1 MFVSRD
7 SNTIITELL
16 LGPWPWY
23 VSGPLIG
30 LTVPLL
36 LILGGRVFGMSS
48 SLRHVCAAVYPQKI
62 EILSDDWR
70 KEGLWLL
77 LMVLGLVV
85 GGYIGG
91 NLLRAENSVA
101 ISSETV
107 NDLAQLGISDIQGLA
122 PISLFSWSSLL
133 TWPTI
138 LLVVVG
144 GFLIGFGTRW
154 ANGCTSGHGIT
165 GLANLQWPSLLAV
178 TGFFIGGLFATHM
191 LFPLIF

>member
-1 MFVSRD
+1 M
-7 SNTIITELL
+7 ELL
-16 LGPWPWY
+16 LAPWPWY

-62 EILSDDWR
+62 EYLSYNWR

-107 NDLAQLGISDIQGLA
+107 NDLSQLGISDIQGLA
-122 PISLFSWSSLL
+122 PVSLFSWSSLL

-138 LLVVVG
+138 ILLVVG

-178 TGFFIGGLFATHM
+178 TGFFIGGLFATHL

>member
-1 MFVSRD
+1 M
-7 SNTIITELL
+7 ELL
-16 LGPWPWY
+16 LAPWPWY

-48 SLRHVCAAVYPQKI
+48 SLRHICAAVYPAKV
-62 EILSDDWR
+62 EYLNYDWR
-70 KEGLWLL
+70 REGLWLI
-77 LMVLGLVV
+77 LMVAGLVI
-85 GGYIGG
+85 GGWIGG
-91 NLLRAENSVA
+91 NLLRADNSVDLA
-101 ISSETV
+101 GATV
-107 NDLAQLGISDIQGLA
+107 NELAALGISDIQGLA
-122 PISLFSWSSLL
+122 PPSLFSWSALR
-133 TWPTI
+133 TWPSI
-138 LLVVVG
+138 LLLVVG

-178 TGFFIGGLFATHM
+178 IGFFIGGLLATHL